1 MFVLCFCFC
10 VSRKFQSFDFRPLL
24 VLGLLAPCL
33 VLLAACGGGDGGGGV
48 IFSDRKVALSQSR
61 SADMHVEKDYDL
73 GAITLRLPGDT
84 RLTDTGAQNARFGVG
99 LHLPLGG

>member
-1 MFVLCFCFC
+1 MFVLYFCFC

-33 VLLAACGGGDGGGGV
+33 VLLAACGGGV

-73 GAITLRLPGDT
+73 GAVTLRLRGDT
-84 RLTDTGAQNARFGVG
+84 RLTDTGTQNARFGVG